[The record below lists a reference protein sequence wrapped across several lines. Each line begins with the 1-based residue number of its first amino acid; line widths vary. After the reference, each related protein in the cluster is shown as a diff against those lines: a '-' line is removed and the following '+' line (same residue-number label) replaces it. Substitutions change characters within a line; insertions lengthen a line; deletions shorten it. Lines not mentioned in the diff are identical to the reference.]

1 MEKIFCDFCQKEI
14 PLGGACAVELR
25 EPRTET
31 NIGAYEACSK
41 FDSCKD
47 CLTKVRSAIGV
58 K

>member
-14 PLGGACAVELR
+14 PLGAACTVELT
-25 EPRTET
+25 EPRL
-31 NIGAYEACSK
+31 EANAGFDAHSK